1 MQEKVSEALPL
12 EAEAMV
18 WWRGGVLEARA
29 GIDYVV
35 PIHPVE
41 RLSQNLTHPL
51 TFDNAIICR

>member
-1 MQEKVSEALPL
+1 
-12 EAEAMV
+12 MV